1 MPATIRRST
10 GTPVTANI
18 WTIWRTGTKRISPL
32 TFSEIVKLI
41 GSDVLPD
48 DQKLVLEIAK
58 VVRVGILQQNAYHRD
73 DTYVPLPKQLKMM
86 QVVLYFYRK
95 CQEVVARGVPISEI
109 VDTGL
114 FEKITKIKY
123 DIPNDQ
129 LALFDDYYKEIDDK
143 LGKLDRAF

>member
-1 MPATIRRST
+1 MLQVGDQAPGFT
-10 GTPVTANI
+10 
-18 WTIWRTGTKRISPL
+18 
-32 TFSEIVKLI
+32 
-41 GSDVLPD
+41 LPD
-48 DQKLVLEIAK
+48 KDGKIVSLSDFRGK
-58 VVRVGILQQNAYHRD
+58 
-73 DTYVPLPKQLKMM
+73 K
-86 QVVLYFYRK
+86 VVLYFYRK